1 MQTAKIGSDDIEAW
15 NGDATHPNETA
26 SSPLALERLFSKMEG
41 GGGGAYKRLS
51 KEVSTQ
57 FLEQQNSREVLD
69 AYLKREIVQK
79 LVQCNFQDY
88 G

>member
-1 MQTAKIGSDDIEAW
+1 MGC
-15 NGDATHPNETA
+15 
-26 SSPLALERLFSKMEG
+26 

-69 AYLKREIVQK
+69 AYLKREIIQN
-79 LVQCNFQDY
+79 LFQCNFKDY
-88 G
+88 MEGG

>member
-1 MQTAKIGSDDIEAW
+1 MGC
-15 NGDATHPNETA
+15 
-26 SSPLALERLFSKMEG
+26 

-69 AYLKREIVQK
+69 AYLKKGNCTET
-79 LVQCNFQDY
+79 
-88 G
+88 GSM